1 MSDNS
6 MQEKNSFVPG
16 KENSREFRSAL
27 GQFPTGVIIATCDSE
42 IGPLGVTANSFTS
55 VSLDPALIMWC
66 PTKDSKRYNAFMS
79 ADYFAVHV
87 MPVEKKE
94 LCLSFSRSG
103 QAFDDVDWHLSD
115 KQVPLLDC
123 CLARFECRRFA
134 DYDGGDHSL
143 LLGLVEKASVFK
155 GVPLTFSQGGFN
167 APENKKEGHLD
178 AWRDAYFA
186 ETHQTARNI

>member
-1 MSDNS
+1 MSDILL
-6 MQEKNSFVPG
+6 QEKTSFVPG
-16 KENSREFRSAL
+16 KEKSREFRSAL
-27 GQFPTGVIIATCDSE
+27 AQFPTGVTIVTCNSE
-42 IGPLGVTANSFTS
+42 IGPLGVTVNSFTS

-66 PTKDSKRYNAFMS
+66 PTKSSKRYNAFMS
-79 ADYFAVHV
+79 ADHFAIHV

-103 QAFDDVDWHLSD
+103 QVFDDVDWHFSD

-123 CLARFECRRFA
+123 FLARFECSRFA

-143 LLGLVEKASVFK
+143 LLGLVEKASVFD

-167 APENKKEGHLD
+167 APENKKEGHLG
-178 AWRDAYFA
+178 AWHDAYLA
-186 ETHQTARNI
+186 ETYQTARNI